1 MARWQPHFTMRAIVE
16 LADYTLEALIELL
29 ARVRAEVQAREAEE
43 SEAAPAPDVVEP
55 DDEAEEE
62 AEAPAEAFDEIAE
75 DEPAAS
81 DEAPEPEPP
90 PEPPPP
96 PPPPPVKYMH
106 PSNRQLT
113 WDGNAP
119 QPAWVGIWLY
129 TGGTL
134 YALEV
139 AAEKMRPR
147 PRPHFPVLPDAP
159 ANPPPTNKPRR
170 FRRGRTPR

>member
-1 MARWQPHFTMRAIVE
+1 MVE
-16 LADYTLEALIELL
+16 LADYSLEDLIELL
-29 ARVRAEVQAREAEE
+29 ARVRTEVQVREAGNG
-43 SEAAPAPDVVEP
+43 AAATSPGDGDVEGGQP
-55 DDEAEEE
+55 SGEDEANETLE
-62 AEAPAEAFDEIAE
+62 AHDELSDDDSDDDQAPTT
-75 DEPAAS
+75 AAA
-81 DEAPEPEPP
+81 DLTP

-96 PPPPPVKYMH
+96 PPPPPIKYMH

-113 WDGNAP
+113 WDGEGP
-119 QPAWVGIWLY
+119 QPAWIGIWLY

-139 AAEKMRPR
+139 AAEKLRPR

-159 ANPPPTNKPRR
+159 ANSPPSNKPRR